1 MHNYSKKPQ
10 CQVRRRSSYP
20 WILSSVPS
28 FRGRRTT
35 IGSINPLAGTRKRTG
50 RRRGCTRPL
59 RGSWYLV
66 ACYRNGQLAAS
77 GRLVSDGIHQCFVCD
92 LIVLPDFRG
101 QGIGGRILEQLL
113 DHCRSRGIRWV
124 QLACAKGKRG
134 FYEKY
139 GFTARAPDAP
149 GMNLL
154 KGRERTIG
162 PILKTPDYLAPESS
176 FRLNRSMRPDRM
188 IVRPRAPMA

>member
-1 MHNYSKKPQ
+1 MEL
-10 CQVRRRSSYP
+10 
-20 WILSSVPS
+20 I
-28 FRGRRTT
+28 FRTELPGQEDYYRLYQ
-35 IGSINPLAGTRKRTG
+35 STG
-50 RRRGCTRPL
+50 WEPEKNWTPERLHQAL

-149 GMNLL
+149 GMNLFL
-154 KGRERTIG
+154 
-162 PILKTPDYLAPESS
+162 
-176 FRLNRSMRPDRM
+176 
-188 IVRPRAPMA
+188 